1 MAARILIAEDEPYI
15 VESLRFLL
23 GREGHSVESV
33 NDGAAV
39 QARLETYK
47 PDLLILDI
55 MLPEMT
61 GFEVLRRVRE
71 SEITKALPVL
81 VLSAKGQES
90 DQQRMADL
98 AANDFVMKPFSNRDL
113 INRVTALLPAKTL
126 AGSGQAPAAVEAP
139 MSSDR
144 E

>member
-23 GREGHSVESV
+23 AREGHSVDSV

-39 QARLETYK
+39 QSRIETYK

-61 GFEVLRRVRE
+61 GFEILRRVRE
-71 SEITKALPVL
+71 TDKTKDLPVL

-98 AANDFVMKPFSNRDL
+98 QANDFVMKPFSNRDL
-113 INRVTALLPAKTL
+113 VKRVTALLPARTRATADPGKD
-126 AGSGQAPAAVEAP
+126 G
-139 MSSDR
+139 
-144 E
+144 